1 MQNETN
7 MVLEIAPVDNA
18 TAAGAAEEVECP
30 ICCEKYNNST
40 RKIAKCEYASC
51 MNTLCKACLRACLM
65 STPTDAH
72 CFQCKN
78 PFTDKYLVNSVGRTW
93 ITTDYRIHRR
103 EMLFQREGIAKL
115 PDSMNAAIMKKKL
128 KKEEDCIRQYR
139 IQINALKE
147 KERELAASINSCYT
161 NISTIRRGGSGAAAA
176 AKEEAAVFIMNCTA
190 DGCRGYLS
198 SAYKCG
204 LCELYTCAKCFEL
217 VGHTRNDA
225 SHICKEEN
233 VQSADLIRKD
243 TKPCPSC
250 GTRTHKIEGCN
261 QMFCTNCKKAWSWN
275 TGKIDESGRIHN
287 PHYYEWQREL
297 AEKQGTTM
305 AREPGDIVC
314 GGLCT
319 YQEMR
324 SRIFCKL
331 MNLLTNELRSEIS
344 EMHRTVSH
352 ITNVDVESTRT
363 KVRQL
368 GNYEELRVSYING
381 DIMKEEMAIS
391 IYRNDNSR
399 KKYTEYLHV
408 YELLSVVGVDLF
420 RALVNSA
427 KEKEAFLLEV
437 EEKVSEY
444 RKMREY
450 SNEVFGNI
458 SRTYSQTVPYIDDK
472 WTIKS
477 KKYTIS
483 KRIKKK
489 AEAEEGEEATII
501 VV

>member
-1 MQNETN
+1 
-7 MVLEIAPVDNA
+7 
-18 TAAGAAEEVECP
+18 
-30 ICCEKYNNST
+30 
-40 RKIAKCEYASC
+40 
-51 MNTLCKACLRACLM
+51 
-65 STPTDAH
+65 
-72 CFQCKN
+72 
-78 PFTDKYLVNSVGRTW
+78 
-93 ITTDYRIHRR
+93 
-103 EMLFQREGIAKL
+103 
-115 PDSMNAAIMKKKL
+115 
-128 KKEEDCIRQYR
+128 
-139 IQINALKE
+139 
-147 KERELAASINSCYT
+147 
-161 NISTIRRGGSGAAAA
+161 
-176 AKEEAAVFIMNCTA
+176 
-190 DGCRGYLS
+190 
-198 SAYKCG
+198 
-204 LCELYTCAKCFEL
+204 
-217 VGHTRNDA
+217 
-225 SHICKEEN
+225 
-233 VQSADLIRKD
+233 
-243 TKPCPSC
+243 
-250 GTRTHKIEGCN
+250 
-261 QMFCTNCKKAWSWN
+261 
-275 TGKIDESGRIHN
+275 
-287 PHYYEWQREL
+287 
-297 AEKQGTTM
+297 
-305 AREPGDIVC
+305 
-314 GGLCT
+314 
-319 YQEMR
+319 
-324 SRIFCKL
+324 
-331 MNLLTNELRSEIS
+331 
-344 EMHRTVSH
+344 MHRTVSH